1 MSVRKKEESIVTPP
15 IILKIGTLTTNS
27 EHSMSADDNYFMPRT
42 TNRQCGGTITG
53 SGSPKVKMVESK
65 PISDFV
71 NSGRQSLRRMSNLP
85 GIKQRVMNDSTV
97 NQIKQ

>member
-1 MSVRKKEESIVTPP
+1 MTPP

-27 EHSMSADDNYFMPRT
+27 EYSMSADDNYFMPRT
-42 TNRQCGGTITG
+42 TNRQGGGATTG
-53 SGSPKVKMVESK
+53 SGSPKVNMVESE

-85 GIKQRVMNDSTV
+85 GIKQRVMNE
-97 NQIKQ
+97 

>member
-1 MSVRKKEESIVTPP
+1 MTPP

-42 TNRQCGGTITG
+42 TNRQGTTTG
-53 SGSPKVKMVESK
+53 SGSPKVKMVESE

-97 NQIKQ
+97 N

>member
-1 MSVRKKEESIVTPP
+1 MRKKEESIVTPP

-27 EHSMSADDNYFMPRT
+27 EQSMSADENYFMPRT
-42 TNRQCGGTITG
+42 TNRQGGGTITTG
-53 SGSPKVKMVESK
+53 SGSPKVKMVDSE

-97 NQIKQ
+97 N